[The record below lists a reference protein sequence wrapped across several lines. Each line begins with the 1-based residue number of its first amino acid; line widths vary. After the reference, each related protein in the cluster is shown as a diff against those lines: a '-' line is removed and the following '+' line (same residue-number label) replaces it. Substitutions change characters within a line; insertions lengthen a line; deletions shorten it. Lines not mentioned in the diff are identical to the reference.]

1 VRKGVLLQCG
11 LLAALVAWALAGCEK
26 SPGESS
32 SPQAGAQ
39 GSPQSASG
47 GLPGPATPP
56 PPIAPP
62 QGPGPHPGMG
72 GDMAQ
77 HPAGRVME
85 QINLYKQRLEANPKD
100 VDALVALGNANF
112 DIQRFDKARELYLR
126 VLEIEPKN
134 VRVRTDLASCYRNM
148 RDVEQ
153 AFKELNQ
160 ALSIDPKHE
169 TALYNL
175 GVLLLNDKQDPK
187 GAIAAWEKLI
197 TAHPDLVYSQ
207 ELKEKIAEL
216 NSPQADHPAPA
227 KGKR

>member
-1 VRKGVLLQCG
+1 
-11 LLAALVAWALAGCEK
+11 
-26 SPGESS
+26 
-32 SPQAGAQ
+32 
-39 GSPQSASG
+39 
-47 GLPGPATPP
+47 
-56 PPIAPP
+56 
-62 QGPGPHPGMG
+62 
-72 GDMAQ
+72 MAQ

-112 DIQRFDKARELYLR
+112 DIQRFDNARELYLR

-153 AFKELNQ
+153 AFKELNR

-197 TAHPDLVYSQ
+197 TAHPDLVYTQ

-216 NSPQADHPAPA
+216 NSPRADHPAPA